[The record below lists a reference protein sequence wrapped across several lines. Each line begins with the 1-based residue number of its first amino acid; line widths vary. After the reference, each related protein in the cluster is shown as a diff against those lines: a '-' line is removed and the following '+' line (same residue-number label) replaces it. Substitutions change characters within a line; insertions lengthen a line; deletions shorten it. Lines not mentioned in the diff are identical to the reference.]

1 MSLAFARDSWEVQRI
16 FGNGPAEAAE
26 EAARQLTGPHGLA
39 SRPIAGPQTE
49 SLILL
54 WEMLAIVPR
63 GQLHPTESPPRVL
76 SLQHVE
82 ELASICW
89 EGSDSPRLRHCYG
102 TSPRDRAADAGDV
115 RADTA
120 SVRREIARSHPSLGE
135 NSPHRWLATTKTLG
149 RPHFATLARTLVS
162 FLALSGEAGQENLG
176 SARKWSFLS
185 LEGAEQL
192 LAKLPGRDPAFGL
205 AFKRASLAIRGHD
218 PAEIDLMVPEPRPAR
233 RLAIF
238 SKREWLTD
246 TMLANVMTL
255 LLHRMKPNAS
265 AKALYPPA
273 STPSS
278 RSCGD
283 TPR

>member
-1 MSLAFARDSWEVQRI
+1 MSLAFARDSWEVVS
-16 FGNGPAEAAE
+16 FDAY
-26 EAARQLTGPHGLA
+26 
-39 SRPIAGPQTE
+39 AGPSASTCSAPTPGPRPPCPDE

-89 EGSDSPRLRHCYG
+89 EGSDSPRLRHCYRDL
-102 TSPRDRAADAGDV
+102 TSAIERRTQETFERCDV
-115 RADTA
+115 KVLHVDGARFFALKVRRLEVPEVSPWYIPLASIAQCIYGGPKDTA

-205 AFKRASLAIRGHD
+205 AFKRASLAIR
-218 PAEIDLMVPEPRPAR
+218 ATILR
-233 RLAIF
+233 RSI
-238 SKREWLTD
+238 
-246 TMLANVMTL
+246 
-255 LLHRMKPNAS
+255 
-265 AKALYPPA
+265 
-273 STPSS
+273 
-278 RSCGD
+278 
-283 TPR
+283 